1 MLSIS
6 SAFDGGNIAV
16 IEAET
21 PQTIRLA
28 IEKDAHSD
36 FYQWFYFR
44 MTGAR
49 GEACEIKLENAGGAS
64 FTPGWNNYRAVASY
78 DRDSWFRV
86 DTDYTDGTLTITH
99 TPQSDCVW
107 FAYFAPY
114 SMERHHDLMG
124 ELTGLD
130 GVEISVL
137 GHTLDGQPLDLV
149 TLREPASE
157 AMAAAKDKLNLWIT
171 ARQHPGETMAQW
183 WIEGFLGRLTD
194 RNDPVA
200 AALLRRANFHVVPN
214 MNPDGSR
221 RGHLRTN
228 AAGINL
234 NREWHEPTL
243 EKSPEVFYVRN
254 KMDET
259 GVDFALDVH
268 GDENL
273 PYNFIAGAE
282 GTPGFDDVATD
293 RLATFKKTLAAIT
306 PDFQTKFGYPV
317 SKPGTANLAI
327 CTNQM
332 AARFGCLAMT
342 LEMPFKDTAD
352 TPDRDFGWSPERC
365 KRLGE
370 AHLDAIYRCL
380 DILR

>member
-16 IEAET
+16 IEAQA
-21 PQTIRLA
+21 PQNIRLA
-28 IEKDAHSD
+28 IEKDAHSA

-44 MTGAR
+44 LSGAR
-49 GEACEIKLENAGGAS
+49 DEACQINIENAGGAS
-64 FTPGWNNYRAVASY
+64 YTPGWNGYRAVASY
-78 DRDSWFRV
+78 DRETWFRV
-86 DTDYTDGTLTITH
+86 ETTYKDGVLTIAH

-107 FAYFAPY
+107 YAYFAPY
-114 SMERHHDLMG
+114 SMERHADMLG
-124 ELTGLD
+124 ELAGLD
-130 GVEISVL
+130 GVRVSVL
-137 GHTLDGQPLDLV
+137 THTLDGQALDLV
-149 TLREPASE
+149 TLTAPGDDPHAPVKE
-157 AMAAAKDKLNLWIT
+157 KLKLWVT
-171 ARQHPGETMAQW
+171 ARQHPGETMAEW

-194 RNDPVA
+194 VSDPVA
-200 AALLRRANFHVVPN
+200 AALLRRANFYVVPN

-234 NREWHEPTL
+234 NREWHEPSL
-243 EKSPEVFYVRN
+243 EKSPEVFAVRN
-254 KMDET
+254 KMDKV

-282 GTPGFDDVATD
+282 GTPGFDEAAAG
-293 RLATFKKTLAAIT
+293 RLDGFKKALVAAS

-317 SKPGTANLAI
+317 SPPGTANLAI
-327 CTNQM
+327 CTNQL

-352 TPDRDFGWSPERC
+352 TPNREFGWSPERC

-370 AHLDAIYRCL
+370 AHLDALYQCL